1 MRGWPR
7 ALVETSVRKRKRGRN
22 RERKREEKKARKG
35 RPWRRKEK
43 KGKRGDED
51 RALGFCSAERGWDEP
66 LRYSRVQKEKGPG
79 RCAVRPAE
87 KGWRAGTS
95 GGGRGEP
102 GRNEKECNKL
112 AVRLFSTCIK
122 TSSGDGRPGKYC
134 PTPSTPLFFPFHP
147 VPTAPPFS
155 PHREAGETRS
165 PTTWNAKDRGGENG
179 GAGRGIAGSAWNDL
193 RPCARP
199 AASRTRKIMLGLI
212 SRRCERAPSEFV
224 NSSPC
229 GPQQWGGFSMRVDLD
244 PLKWIF
250 FDGWK

>member
-1 MRGWPR
+1 M
-7 ALVETSVRKRKRGRN
+7 RKRKRGRN
-22 RERKREEKKARKG
+22 KERKREEKKARKG

-155 PHREAGETRS
+155 PT
-165 PTTWNAKDRGGENG
+165 
-179 GAGRGIAGSAWNDL
+179 
-193 RPCARP
+193 ARP
-199 AASRTRKIMLGLI
+199 AKHVPPPRETRRIVEEKMVERGGGSRGPLGTTY
-212 SRRCERAPSEFV
+212 
-224 NSSPC
+224 
-229 GPQQWGGFSMRVDLD
+229 GPVPDQPRVGHGKLCSA
-244 PLKWIF
+244 
-250 FDGWK
+250 